1 MTQQNSQ
8 HGDGTRSENPT
19 VPQRQSNSSYNS
31 NFSMGDSKVALSPD
45 ILAKQ
50 IKISQENA
58 AKSVDSV
65 ANIEKNRNWWQ
76 NLGLRNQIAIGA
88 VGISFI
94 SAVVA
99 GGSSYYFANHFSSL
113 IFDSAIAAV
122 VAGGVA
128 IIFSRQVNQ
137 EIARV
142 NRVVNQL
149 GKGQLD
155 INIGD
160 QQLDEL
166 ELLGSNLHQLSS
178 QLQSLSDEQIR
189 INRQRQLFSSV
200 AFRTRQ
206 TANKHILLQT
216 AVDGGREV
224 LETDR
229 VVVYRFNDDWSGTM
243 VAESVADGFPKVLNE
258 TIGDPCFRDRHVAQ
272 YQAGRIRAISDIYQE
287 PGLTDCHIRMLDQ
300 YKVRANLVVPIRQK
314 AKLMGLLI
322 AHHCSGA
329 RYWSKNDIDFMNQ
342 LATEIEYGLDYINF
356 VEEQDKTARK
366 AWFFGDIAFRA
377 SQNMDLDD
385 VFNATVQGARDI
397 LETDRVM
404 VYRFNHDWSG
414 TMVAESVADGFP
426 KVLEERIDD
435 PCFRGRYVDLYR
447 DGRVRAINNIRTEAG
462 LTECHIRTLEKY
474 GVKSNLVAPL
484 RKDGQLMGLLIA
496 HHCSHPRVWQQEEI
510 EFFSQLATQ
519 VEYAIDRLSFIDK
532 IKATAGRARLF
543 GDIAFRAR
551 QSLEKDDIF
560 RITVQG
566 ARKALKTDR
575 VLIYKFNSDW
585 SGTMVAESAGEGFI
599 KVLDVRI
606 NDPCFKG
613 RYVDLYRNGRVK
625 AINDIYHEPGMTDCH
640 LRTLEQYDVKAN
652 LVAPIRK
659 DNKLFALLI
668 AHQCTSPRAW
678 QKSEI
683 DFFSELATQVE
694 YALDHISFIE
704 KLEKARAEAETASQ
718 EQKRQ
723 TDAIQHQ
730 LDALVKDVK
739 GAFTGNLTVR
749 AQVTEGEIGIVARFL
764 NNTLENLQRIVLQV
778 QSASGAVIETV
789 HGSENN
795 INSLSN
801 DASRQAE
808 AITTAL
814 GQIHAMADSI
824 QGVAENAQAAKQMVQ
839 EANNNLEDGDRTMNR
854 TVDGIMAIQETV
866 EETAQKVKRLGEA
879 SQKISRVVNLIRDLA
894 NQTHVLA
901 LNASIE
907 ANGVSSEGQ
916 GFAVVAEEVR
926 SLSEQSTAATKEIEQ
941 ILEEIQTETN
951 QVATAMEA
959 GREQVI
965 AGTRLVESTRQKLT
979 SISRVS
985 GQIRQLV
992 EKMAQ
997 AATAQAKTSASVFKT
1012 MQEVETI
1019 AQHTSAK
1026 SVTSADSFNKLLTVA
1041 QELKESVTQFKVK

>member
-1 MTQQNSQ
+1 MTSNNS
-8 HGDGTRSENPT
+8 
-19 VPQRQSNSSYNS
+19 QSNSSYQNR
-31 NFSMGDSKVALSPD
+31 FFMGDSKVALSPD

-50 IKISQENA
+50 IKLSTE
-58 AKSVDSV
+58 KS
-65 ANIEKNRNWWQ
+65 ANITSISPLDAEKLSKEHNWWQ
-76 NLGLRNQIAIGA
+76 KLGLKHQIALGA
-88 VGISFI
+88 VITSFI
-94 SAVVA
+94 SAVVV
-99 GGSSYYFANHFSSL
+99 GGSSYYFANHLLSL
-113 IFDSAIAAV
+113 IYGSAIAGL
-122 VAGGVA
+122 VAGIVA
-128 IIFSRQVNQ
+128 IVFSRKIKQ
-137 EIARV
+137 EISKV
-142 NRVVNQL
+142 NHVVNQL
-149 GKGQLD
+149 GQGQLD
-155 INIGD
+155 IDIGE

-166 ELLGSNLHQLSS
+166 ALLGTNLHQLSG
-178 QLQSLSDEQIR
+178 QLQNLAQEQTK

-206 TANKHILLQT
+206 TVSLNILLQT
-216 AVDGGREV
+216 AVEGARDV

-243 VAESVADGFPKVLNE
+243 IAESVAAGFPQVLDE

-314 AKLMGLLI
+314 DKLMGLLI

-329 RYWSKNDIDFMNQ
+329 RVWEKNDIDFMNQ
-342 LATEIEYGLDYINF
+342 LATEIEYGVDYINF
-356 VEEQDKTARK
+356 VQEQEKTAKR

-377 SQNMDLDD
+377 SQNMNLTD
-385 VFNATVQGARDI
+385 VFNATVQGARD
-397 LETDRVM
+397 LLQTDRVM

-414 TMVAESVADGFP
+414 TMVAESVTAEFP

-435 PCFRGRYVDLYR
+435 PCFRGRYVELYKN
-447 DGRVRAINNIRTEAG
+447 GRVRAINNIRTEPG

-484 RKDGQLMGLLIA
+484 RKDGELMGLLIA
-496 HHCSHPRVWQQEEI
+496 HHCSRPRVWQPEEI
-510 EFFSQLATQ
+510 DFFSQLATQ
-519 VEYAIDRLSFIDK
+519 VEYAVDRLSFIEK
-532 IKATAGRARLF
+532 IQATAGRARLF

-551 QSLEKDDIF
+551 QSLEQDEIF

-566 ARKALKTDR
+566 ARKTLHVDR
-575 VLIYKFNSDW
+575 VLVYKFNPDW
-585 SGTMVAESAGEGFI
+585 SGTMVAESVADGFP
-599 KVLDVRI
+599 KVLTVRI
-606 NDPCFKG
+606 DDPCFKG

-625 AINDIYHEPGMTDCH
+625 AINDVYQEPGMTDCH

-668 AHQCTSPRAW
+668 AHQCSAPRAW

-683 DFFSELATQVE
+683 DFFSELATQAE
-694 YALDHISFIE
+694 YALDHISFIG
-704 KLEKARAEAETASQ
+704 KLEEARAKAEKASQ
-718 EQKRQ
+718 EQRHQ
-723 TDAIQHQ
+723 TEVIQKQ

-749 AQVTEGEIGIVARFL
+749 AQVTKGEIGIVAKFL
-764 NNTLENLQRIVLQV
+764 NTTLENLQRIVLQV

-814 GQIHAMADSI
+814 GQIQAMAESI

-839 EANNNLEDGDRTMNR
+839 QANNTLEDGDRTMNR

-907 ANGVSSEGQ
+907 ANGISSEGQ

-926 SLSEQSTAATKEIEQ
+926 SLSEQSSAATKEIEQ

-965 AGTRLVESTRQKLT
+965 AGTELVETTRQKLT
-979 SISRVS
+979 SIAKVS

-992 EKMAQ
+992 EEMAQ
-997 AATAQAKTSASVFKT
+997 AATAQANTSAAVFQT

-1026 SVTSADSFNKLLTVA
+1026 SITSAESFKKLLGVA
-1041 QELKESVTQFKVK
+1041 QELKESVTQFKVD

>member
-1 MTQQNSQ
+1 MTQNNS
-8 HGDGTRSENPT
+8 
-19 VPQRQSNSSYNS
+19 QSNSSYNNS
-31 NFSMGDSKVALSPD
+31 FFMGDSKVALSPD

-50 IKISQENA
+50 IKLSANQSPDNGLNSINQLENPR
-58 AKSVDSV
+58 KDY
-65 ANIEKNRNWWQ
+65 NWWQ
-76 NLGLRNQIAIGA
+76 NLGLKNQIALGA
-88 VGISFI
+88 SAISFV
-94 SAVVA
+94 SAAVA
-99 GGSSYYFANHFSSL
+99 GGSSYYYTNHFVGL
-113 IFDSAIAAV
+113 ILGSAIASL
-122 VAGGVA
+122 VAGATAV
-128 IIFSRQVNQ
+128 IFSRKINQ
-137 EIARV
+137 EISRV
-142 NRVVNQL
+142 NNVVSQL
-149 GKGQLD
+149 GQGQLD
-155 INIGD
+155 INIGN

-166 ELLGSNLHQLSS
+166 EILGSNLHQLSG
-178 QLQSLSDEQIR
+178 QLQILASEQTK
-189 INRQRQLFSSV
+189 INQQKQLFSSI

-206 TANKHILLQT
+206 TANLDVLLQT
-216 AVDGGREV
+216 AVDGGRDV

-229 VVVYRFNDDWSGTM
+229 VVVYRFNDDWTGTM
-243 VAESVADGFPKVLNE
+243 IAESVAERFPKVLNE

-314 AKLMGLLI
+314 EKLMGLLI

-329 RYWSKNDIDFMNQ
+329 RVWEKNDIDFLNQ
-342 LATEIEYGLDYINF
+342 LATEIEYGVDYINF
-356 VEEQDKTARK
+356 VQEQEKTAKR

-377 SQNMDLDD
+377 SQTMDLND
-385 VFNATVQGARDI
+385 VFNATVKGARD
-397 LETDRVM
+397 LLQTDRVTI
-404 VYRFNHDWSG
+404 YRFNHDWSG
-414 TMVAESVADGFP
+414 TMVAESVGEGYP
-426 KVLEERIDD
+426 KVLEERIED
-435 PCFRGRYVDLYR
+435 PCFRGRYVDLYKN
-447 DGRVRAINNIRTEAG
+447 GRVRAINNIRTEAG

-474 GVKSNLVAPL
+474 AVKSNLVAPL
-484 RKDGQLMGLLIA
+484 RKDGELMGLLIA
-496 HHCSHPRVWQQEEI
+496 HHCSRPRVWQPEEI
-510 EFFSQLATQ
+510 DFFSQLATQ
-519 VEYAIDRLSFIDK
+519 VEYAVDRLSFIDK
-532 IKATAGRARLF
+532 IQATAGRARLF

-551 QSLEKDDIF
+551 QSLEQDDIF

-566 ARKALKTDR
+566 ARKALQADR
-575 VLIYKFNSDW
+575 VLLYKFNRDW
-585 SGTMVAESAGEGFI
+585 SGTMVAESVAEGFI

-606 NDPCFKG
+606 DDPCFKG

-625 AINDIYHEPGMTDCH
+625 AINDIYREPGMTDCH
-640 LRTLEQYDVKAN
+640 LRTLEQYNVKAN

-668 AHQCTSPRAW
+668 AHQCSAPRAW

-683 DFFSELATQVE
+683 DFFSELATQTE
-694 YALDHISFIE
+694 YALDHISFIG
-704 KLEKARAEAETASQ
+704 KLEEARAEAEKASQ
-718 EQKRQ
+718 EQRHQ
-723 TDAIQHQ
+723 TEAIRKQ
-730 LDALVKDVK
+730 LEALVKDVK
-739 GAFTGNLTVR
+739 DAFTGNLTVR
-749 AQVTEGEIGIVARFL
+749 AKVTEGEIGIVAKFL
-764 NNTLENLQRIVLQV
+764 NTTLENLQRIVLQV

-801 DASRQAE
+801 EASRQAE

-814 GQIHAMADSI
+814 GQIQAMAESI

-839 EANNNLEDGDRTMNR
+839 QANNSLEDGDRTMNR
-854 TVDGIMAIQETV
+854 TVDGIMAIKETV
-866 EETAQKVKRLGEA
+866 EETAEKVKRLGEA

-907 ANGVSSEGQ
+907 ANGTSTEGQ

-965 AGTRLVESTRQKLT
+965 AGTELVETTRQKLT
-979 SISRVS
+979 SISKVS

-992 EKMAQ
+992 EEMAQ
-997 AATAQAKTSASVFKT
+997 AATAQARTSASVFKT

-1026 SVTSADSFNKLLTVA
+1026 SVTSAESFNKLLGVA
-1041 QELKESVTQFKVK
+1041 QELKESVTQFKVN

>member
-1 MTQQNSQ
+1 MTQNNSQ
-8 HGDGTRSENPT
+8 YDDGTWSGNPIA
-19 VPQRQSNSSYNS
+19 PQSPSNSSDQNS
-31 NFSMGDSKVALSPD
+31 FLIGDSKVALSAD
-45 ILAKQ
+45 LLAQQ
-50 IKISQENA
+50 IKLST
-58 AKSVDSV
+58 AKTSNLAYSAD
-65 ANIEKNRNWWQ
+65 NTQKKHNWWQ
-76 NLGLRNQIAIGA
+76 SLGLKTQIALGA
-88 VGISFI
+88 VSISFV
-94 SAVVA
+94 SAMVA
-99 GGSSYYFANHFSSL
+99 GGSTYYFGNHFISL
-113 IFDSAIAAV
+113 ISDSAIAAL
-122 VAGGVA
+122 VAGA
-128 IIFSRQVNQ
+128 IAVILSPKINQ
-137 EIARV
+137 EISQV
-142 NRVVNQL
+142 NSFVNQL
-149 GKGQLD
+149 GQGKLD
-155 INIGD
+155 IEE

-178 QLQSLSDEQIR
+178 QLQTLAEEQAK
-189 INRQRQLFSSV
+189 INQQRQLFSSI

-206 TANKHILLQT
+206 TVNAYHLFQT
-216 AVDGGREV
+216 AVDGAKEL

-229 VVVYRFNDDWSGTM
+229 VVVYRFNDDWTGTM
-243 VAESVADGFPKVLNE
+243 IAEAVDQRFPQVLNE
-258 TIGDPCFRDRHVAQ
+258 TIGDPCFCDRHIAQ

-287 PGLTDCHIRMLDQ
+287 PGLTDCHIRMLEQ

-314 AKLMGLLI
+314 NQLMGLLI
-322 AHHCSGA
+322 AHHCSSP
-329 RYWSKNDIDFMNQ
+329 RVWQKKDIDFMNQ

-356 VEEQDKTARK
+356 VEEQEKAAKKT
-366 AWFFGDIAFRA
+366 WFFGDIAFRA
-377 SQNMDLDD
+377 TQTIDLDD
-385 VFNATVQGARDI
+385 IFNVTVQGARDI
-397 LETDRVM
+397 LQTDRVCI
-404 VYRFNHDWSG
+404 YRFNHDWSG
-414 TMVAESVADGFP
+414 TMVGESVADGLP
-426 KVLEERIDD
+426 KVLEQRIDD
-435 PCFRGRYVDLYR
+435 PCFRGGYIDLYKS
-447 DGRVRAINNIRTEAG
+447 GRVRAINNIRTESG

-484 RKDGQLMGLLIA
+484 RKDNQLMGLLIA
-496 HHCSHPRVWQQEEI
+496 HHCSRPRVWQQEEI

-519 VEYAIDRLSFIDK
+519 VEYAIDRLSFIEK
-532 IKATAGRARLF
+532 IQANAGRARLF
-543 GDIAFRAR
+543 ADIAFRAR
-551 QSLEKDDIF
+551 QSLEQGDIF
-560 RITVQG
+560 RISVKG
-566 ARKALKTDR
+566 ARKALKTER

-585 SGTMVAESAGEGFI
+585 SGTMVAESVKEGCI

-606 NDPCFKG
+606 DDPCFKG
-613 RYVDLYRNGRVK
+613 RYIDLYRNGRVK

-668 AHQCTSPRAW
+668 AHQCSAPRAW

-683 DFFSELATQVE
+683 DFFSELATQTE
-694 YALDHISFIE
+694 YALDHISFID

-718 EQKRQ
+718 EQRRQ
-723 TDAIQHQ
+723 TEAIQKQ

-749 AQVTEGEIGIVARFL
+749 ARVTQGEIGIVAKFL
-764 NNTLENLQRIVLQV
+764 NTTLGNLQRIVLQV

-789 HGSENN
+789 NGSENN
-795 INSLSN
+795 ISSLSN
-801 DASRQAE
+801 DASRQAQ

-814 GQIHAMADSI
+814 GQIQAMAESI
-824 QGVAENAQAAKQMVQ
+824 QGVAENAQAAKQIVQ
-839 EANNNLEDGDRTMNR
+839 EANNSLEDGDRTMNR

-866 EETAQKVKRLGEA
+866 EETSQKVKRLGEA

-907 ANGVSSEGQ
+907 ANDISSEGQ

-951 QVATAMEA
+951 QVAIAMEA

-965 AGTRLVESTRQKLT
+965 AGTELVETTRQKLT
-979 SISRVS
+979 SIAKVS

-992 EKMAQ
+992 EEMAQ
-997 AATAQAKTSASVFKT
+997 AATAQAKTSASVFNT

>member
-1 MTQQNSQ
+1 MTQNNS
-8 HGDGTRSENPT
+8 
-19 VPQRQSNSSYNS
+19 QSNSSYNNS
-31 NFSMGDSKVALSPD
+31 FFMGDSKVALSPD

-50 IKISQENA
+50 IKLSANQSPDNGLNSINQLENPR
-58 AKSVDSV
+58 KDY
-65 ANIEKNRNWWQ
+65 NWWQ
-76 NLGLRNQIAIGA
+76 NLGLKNQIALGA
-88 VGISFI
+88 SAISFV
-94 SAVVA
+94 SAAVA
-99 GGSSYYFANHFSSL
+99 GGSSYYYTNHFVGL
-113 IFDSAIAAV
+113 ILGSAIASL
-122 VAGGVA
+122 VAGATAV
-128 IIFSRQVNQ
+128 IFSRKINQ
-137 EIARV
+137 EISRV
-142 NRVVNQL
+142 NNVVSQL
-149 GKGQLD
+149 GQGQLD
-155 INIGD
+155 INIGN

-166 ELLGSNLHQLSS
+166 EILGSNLHQLSG
-178 QLQSLSDEQIR
+178 QLQILAAEQTK
-189 INRQRQLFSSV
+189 INQQKQLFSSI

-206 TANKHILLQT
+206 TANLDVLLQT
-216 AVDGGREV
+216 AVDGGRDV

-243 VAESVADGFPKVLNE
+243 IAESVAERFPKVLNE

-314 AKLMGLLI
+314 EKLMGLLI

-329 RYWSKNDIDFMNQ
+329 RVWEKNDIDFLNQ
-342 LATEIEYGLDYINF
+342 LATEIEYGVDYINF
-356 VEEQDKTARK
+356 VQEQEKTAKR

-377 SQNMDLDD
+377 SQTMDLND
-385 VFNATVQGARDI
+385 VFNATVKGARD
-397 LETDRVM
+397 LLQTDRVTI
-404 VYRFNHDWSG
+404 YRFNHDWSG
-414 TMVAESVADGFP
+414 TMVAESVGEGYP
-426 KVLEERIDD
+426 KVLEERIED
-435 PCFRGRYVDLYR
+435 PCFRGRYVDLYKN
-447 DGRVRAINNIRTEAG
+447 GRVRAINNIRTEAG

-474 GVKSNLVAPL
+474 AVKSNLVAPL
-484 RKDGQLMGLLIA
+484 RKDGELMGLLIA
-496 HHCSHPRVWQQEEI
+496 HHCSRPRVWQPEEI
-510 EFFSQLATQ
+510 DFFSQLATQ
-519 VEYAIDRLSFIDK
+519 VEYAVDRLSFIDK
-532 IKATAGRARLF
+532 IQATAGRARLF

-551 QSLEKDDIF
+551 QSLEQDDIF

-566 ARKALKTDR
+566 ARKALQADR
-575 VLIYKFNSDW
+575 VLLYKFNRDW
-585 SGTMVAESAGEGFI
+585 SGTMVAESVAEGFI

-606 NDPCFKG
+606 DDPCFKG

-625 AINDIYHEPGMTDCH
+625 AINDIYREPGMTDCH
-640 LRTLEQYDVKAN
+640 LRTLEQYNVKAN

-668 AHQCTSPRAW
+668 AHQCSAPRAW

-683 DFFSELATQVE
+683 DFFSELATQTE
-694 YALDHISFIE
+694 YALDHISFIG
-704 KLEKARAEAETASQ
+704 KLEEARAEAEKASQ
-718 EQKRQ
+718 EQRHQ
-723 TDAIQHQ
+723 TEAIRKQ
-730 LDALVKDVK
+730 LEALVKDVK
-739 GAFTGNLTVR
+739 DAFTGNLTVR
-749 AQVTEGEIGIVARFL
+749 AKVTEGEIGIVAKFL
-764 NNTLENLQRIVLQV
+764 NTTLENLQRIVLQV

-801 DASRQAE
+801 EASRQAE

-814 GQIHAMADSI
+814 GQIQAMAESI

-839 EANNNLEDGDRTMNR
+839 QANNSLEDGDRTMNR
-854 TVDGIMAIQETV
+854 TVDGIMAIKETV
-866 EETAQKVKRLGEA
+866 EETAEKVKRLGEA

-907 ANGVSSEGQ
+907 ANGTSTEGQ

-965 AGTRLVESTRQKLT
+965 AGTELVETTRQKLT
-979 SISRVS
+979 SISKVS

-992 EKMAQ
+992 EEMAQ
-997 AATAQAKTSASVFKT
+997 AATAQARTSASVFKT

-1026 SVTSADSFNKLLTVA
+1026 SVTSAESFNKLLGVA
-1041 QELKESVTQFKVK
+1041 QELKESVTQFKVN

>member
-1 MTQQNSQ
+1 MTQNHSQ
-8 HGDGTRSENPT
+8 QGDGTWSGNPIA
-19 VPQRQSNSSYNS
+19 PHRQSNSSYNNS
-31 NFSMGDSKVALSPD
+31 FLTEDSKVALSPD

-50 IKISQENA
+50 IKSSQENTVQ
-58 AKSVDSV
+58 S
-65 ANIEKNRNWWQ
+65 ANSLENMGKERNIWQ
-76 NLGLRNQIAIGA
+76 NLGLRNQIALGA
-88 VGISFI
+88 VGISFF

-99 GGSSYYFANHFSSL
+99 GGSSYYFTNHLSSL
-113 IFDSAIAAV
+113 IFDSAIAAL

-128 IIFSRQVNQ
+128 VIFSHKINQ
-137 EIARV
+137 EISRV
-142 NRVVNQL
+142 NSVVNQL
-149 GKGQLD
+149 GKGQID
-155 INIGD
+155 IGD
-160 QQLDEL
+160 KQLDEL
-166 ELLGSNLHQLSS
+166 ELLGSNLHQLSG
-178 QLQSLSDEQIR
+178 QLQDLSAEQHR
-189 INRQRQLFSSV
+189 INRQRQLLSSI

-206 TANKHILLQT
+206 TANRDILLQT
-216 AVDGGREV
+216 AVDGARDV

-229 VVVYRFNDDWSGTM
+229 VVVYRFNEDWTGTM
-243 VAESVADGFPKVLNE
+243 IMESVGEGFPKVLNE

-300 YKVRANLVVPIRQK
+300 YKVRANLVVPIRNK
-314 AKLMGLLI
+314 DKLMGLLI

-329 RYWSKNDIDFMNQ
+329 RVWQKQDIDFMNQ
-342 LATEIEYGLDYINF
+342 LATEVEYGLDYINY
-356 VEEQDKTARK
+356 VQEQDKMAKK

-377 SQNMDLDD
+377 SQNMNLDD
-385 VFNATVQGARDI
+385 VFHSTVQGARDI

-414 TMVAESVADGFP
+414 TMVAESVGDGFP
-426 KVLEERIDD
+426 KVLDENIDD
-435 PCFRGRYVDLYR
+435 PCFRGRYVDLYK
-447 DGRVRAINNIRTEAG
+447 DGRVRAINNIRTEPG
-462 LTECHIRTLEKY
+462 LTECHVRTLEKY

-484 RKDGQLMGLLIA
+484 RKDGELMGLLIA
-496 HHCSHPRVWQQEEI
+496 HHCSNPRFWQPQEI
-510 EFFSQLATQ
+510 DFFTQLATQ
-519 VEYAIDRLSFIDK
+519 VEYAIDRLNFIDK
-532 IKATAGRARLF
+532 IQATAGRARLF

-551 QSLEKDDIF
+551 QSLEKDDILN
-560 RITVQG
+560 ITVQG
-566 ARKALKTDR
+566 ARKALNAER
-575 VLIYKFNSDW
+575 VLIYKFNPDW
-585 SGTMVAESAGEGFI
+585 SGTMVAESVSEGFI
-599 KVLDVRI
+599 KVLDVKI
-606 NDPCFKG
+606 DDPCFKG

-625 AINDIYHEPGMTDCH
+625 AINDIYNEPGLTDCH

-652 LVAPIRK
+652 LVAPIRR
-659 DNKLFALLI
+659 DNKLYALLI
-668 AHQCTSPRAW
+668 AHQCSSPRAW

-683 DFFSELATQVE
+683 DFFSELATQTE

-704 KLEKARAEAETASQ
+704 KLEKARATAENASQ
-718 EQKRQ
+718 EQKQQ
-723 TDAIQHQ
+723 TEAIQKQ
-730 LDALVKDVK
+730 LDILVKDVK

-764 NNTLENLQRIVLQV
+764 NNTLENLERIVLQV

-814 GQIHAMADSI
+814 GQIHAMAESI

-839 EANNNLEDGDRTMNR
+839 QANNSLEDGDRTMNR

-907 ANGVSSEGQ
+907 ANGISSEGQ

-965 AGTRLVESTRQKLT
+965 AGTTLVETTRQQLT

-992 EKMAQ
+992 EQMAQ

-1012 MQEVETI
+1012 MQEVESI

-1026 SVTSADSFNKLLTVA
+1026 SVTSADSFNKLLRVA
-1041 QELKESVTQFKVK
+1041 QDLKESVTQFKVK

>member
-1 MTQQNSQ
+1 MTQENS
-8 HGDGTRSENPT
+8 
-19 VPQRQSNSSYNS
+19 QSNSSDNN

-50 IKISQENA
+50 IKISQENGV
-58 AKSVDSV
+58 KSADSLR
-65 ANIEKNRNWWQ
+65 NTEKSRNWWQ
-76 NLGLRNQIAIGA
+76 NLGLRNQIAMGA
-88 VGISFI
+88 VGISFV

-149 GKGQLD
+149 GQGQLD

-808 AITTAL
+808 AITTA
-814 GQIHAMADSI
+814 
-824 QGVAENAQAAKQMVQ
+824 
-839 EANNNLEDGDRTMNR
+839 
-854 TVDGIMAIQETV
+854 
-866 EETAQKVKRLGEA
+866 
-879 SQKISRVVNLIRDLA
+879 
-894 NQTHVLA
+894 
-901 LNASIE
+901 
-907 ANGVSSEGQ
+907 
-916 GFAVVAEEVR
+916 
-926 SLSEQSTAATKEIEQ
+926 
-941 ILEEIQTETN
+941 
-951 QVATAMEA
+951 
-959 GREQVI
+959 
-965 AGTRLVESTRQKLT
+965 
-979 SISRVS
+979 
-985 GQIRQLV
+985 
-992 EKMAQ
+992 
-997 AATAQAKTSASVFKT
+997 
-1012 MQEVETI
+1012 
-1019 AQHTSAK
+1019 
-1026 SVTSADSFNKLLTVA
+1026 
-1041 QELKESVTQFKVK
+1041 